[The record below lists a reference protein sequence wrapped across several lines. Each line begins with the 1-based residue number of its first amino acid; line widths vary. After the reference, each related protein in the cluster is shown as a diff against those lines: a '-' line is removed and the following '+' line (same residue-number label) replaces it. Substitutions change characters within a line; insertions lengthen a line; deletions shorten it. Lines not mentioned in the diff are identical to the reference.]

1 MTQLTFKTM
10 ETEAEAQQCAR
21 MMANSEPWLTLGRD
35 YARSLAL
42 VLKPDRE
49 VTLACID
56 GVVAGFTII
65 NMQGAFTGYLQTICV
80 DPARRGQGIG
90 TALIAEAEAR
100 IFRDAPNVFLCVSD
114 FNTGA
119 QKLYK
124 ALGYEVVGPL
134 PDYIQAGHS
143 EILMRKTIGSLDDFR
158 RGQSAGT

>member
-1 MTQLTFKTM
+1 MTQLTFKAM

-35 YARSLAL
+35 HARSLAL
-42 VLKPDRE
+42 LSKPDRE
-49 VTLACID
+49 ITLACVGD
-56 GVVAGFTII
+56 VVAGFTII
-65 NMQGAFTGYLQTICV
+65 NMGGAFVGYLQTICV

-134 PDYIQAGHS
+134 PDYIKVGYS
-143 EILMRKTIGSLDDFR
+143 EILMRKSIGALDGFR
-158 RGQSAGT
+158 QGEW